1 MRHKIFLYLSLASAM
16 TVLSVMKFFDCY
28 IPWLANICWGW
39 MLFIAI
45 ANLIIE
51 AYIISKREKKKKRRR
66 KVSNDTQSNHLNR
79 SINFAETQI
88 K

>member
-16 TVLSVMKFFDCY
+16 GTLSVMKFFDCY
-28 IPWLANICWGW
+28 IPWLANVCWGW

-51 AYIISKREKKKKRRR
+51 AYIISKREKKKKRRC
-66 KVSNDTQSNHLNR
+66 KKCNDTLQHQVER
-79 SINFAETQI
+79 TINFAEMQI

>member
-16 TVLSVMKFFDCY
+16 GTLGVMKFFDCY

-51 AYIISKREKKKKRRR
+51 AYMISKHEKKKKRRR
-66 KVSNDTQSNHLNR
+66 KSSDTLQGQVERN
-79 SINFAETQI
+79 INSAETQL